1 LKNLF
6 DCFYIIEGEVMEGWI
21 FFHIAEDYSIFLV
34 CLTIA
39 VRVVRILKSKN
50 PNLDSEKRSRLF
62 IFGSGFLILGLSS
75 FIHASIHALSLDPN
89 SLYQTL
95 FGYSF
100 GLFTLIIAIS
110 SERPW
115 KIRALPLLYLP
126 MLLLLIPDVF
136 EKFPLFVHFRP
147 LMWVVVSL
155 SSGIVC
161 MLYIATFYRTRN
173 RRFLYSASGHA
184 IVCLSAIVLF
194 FPAAIGTGAWIYGHM
209 LRPLGFGILLFSVTS
224 NELME
229 LKGSI
234 LYKAISS
241 FSLLAAIPLLVF
253 GTVMLYENINP
264 VNVFEKK
271 VIVFMLLLVTLVS
284 ALIFGLSMIIRLIR
298 PILRLKSS
306 VDTLVEEGFN
316 KRIEISSNDEIGEL
330 SVAFNGMVVKLRQAI
345 AEQDRL
351 SRLAATGELAATLAH
366 EIKNPLN
373 AISGCATYIGKN
385 FRGHLIEEFVS
396 IINDEVSRINKLTMT
411 LLNFARSVKPDMR
424 PSDINKIVNETVA
437 LLSSEFSERG
447 VSVGRELS
455 DRIPMIS
462 LDYNQIK
469 QVLINLL
476 VNSFDAVERGGTI
489 KVRTFLSNGNVHI
502 SVEDNGR
509 GIRQEDIGNI
519 FNPFFTTKTR
529 GTGLGL
535 SISKKIVRE
544 HNGDIIVESVPGVGS
559 KFTILLPAVT

>member
-1 LKNLF
+1 
-6 DCFYIIEGEVMEGWI
+6 MAGWI
-21 FFHIAEDYSIFLV
+21 YFHITEDYFIFLV
-34 CLTIA
+34 CVVIA
-39 VRVVRILKSKN
+39 AMVVRILKSKN
-50 PNLDSEKRSRLF
+50 QNLDAEKRSRLF
-62 IFGSGFLILGLSS
+62 IFGSGFVILGLSS

-147 LMWVVVSL
+147 LMWVIVSL

-194 FPAAIGTGAWIYGHM
+194 FPAAIGTGAWIYGHI

-298 PILRLKSS
+298 PILKLKSS

-330 SVAFNGMVVKLRQAI
+330 SSAFNGMVVKLRQAI

-411 LLNFARSVKPDMR
+411 LLNFARSVKPDLR
-424 PSDINKIVNETVA
+424 PSDINKLVNETIT
-437 LLSSEFSERG
+437 LLSGEFSERG
-447 VSVGRELS
+447 VSVGKELS
-455 DRIPMIS
+455 ERIPLIS

-502 SVEDNGR
+502 SVEDNGK

-535 SISKKIVRE
+535 SISRKIARE
-544 HNGDIIVESVPGVGS
+544 HNGDIIVESVPGMGS
-559 KFTILLPAVT
+559 KFTILLPAVII